1 MLLHLMCVNLGT
13 GKAASKASLKGT
25 AKGMELDVKPSA
37 PTSVPLRV
45 RFGTGSPTGT
55 VVNPMF
61 AQDGTASRYTP
72 PAPLLHL
79 HLLLLRGSVCC
90 LRFFSILTGCSSPI
104 SCLFID

>member
-1 MLLHLMCVNLGT
+1 MFLQLMCVSLGA
-13 GKAASKASLKGT
+13 GKASSKASLKGT
-25 AKGMELDVKPSA
+25 VKGVELDVRPSA

-61 AQDGTASRYTP
+61 AQDGAALRYTS

-79 HLLLLRGSVCC
+79 HLLLLPGFVCC
-90 LRFFSILTGCSSPI
+90 LLFSSFFHLLACPA
-104 SCLFID
+104 SCLQ